1 MITHYAEILPLSSN
15 RDDRDARSYNKGQN
29 RILRPKL
36 HIKSGI
42 IHVWAEVAAILFF
55 SLQNGGPLGGARLG
69 ARQKSNQYTIGD
81 I

>member
-42 IHVWAEVAAILFF
+42 IHVLAEVAAILFF
-55 SLQNGGPLGGARLG
+55 FSKMA
-69 ARQKSNQYTIGD
+69 ARQGALVLAPSKNRNSIP
-81 I
+81 